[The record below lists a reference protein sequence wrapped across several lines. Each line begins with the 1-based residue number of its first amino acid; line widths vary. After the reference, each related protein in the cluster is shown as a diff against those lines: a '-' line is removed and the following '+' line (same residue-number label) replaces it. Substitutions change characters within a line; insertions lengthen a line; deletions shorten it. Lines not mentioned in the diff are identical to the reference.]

1 MSSRFTLAT
10 EKMTARLSLQVNPG
24 VLAVRKAMQ
33 LRLTLEDGSAPIV
46 NVGHLLQLSALADV
60 L

>member
-1 MSSRFTLAT
+1 
-10 EKMTARLSLQVNPG
+10 MTARPSLQADPG
-24 VLAVRKAMQ
+24 VLAARKAMQ
-33 LRLTLEDGSAPIV
+33 LRLTLEDGRAPII

>member
-1 MSSRFTLAT
+1 
-10 EKMTARLSLQVNPG
+10 MTARPSLQVDPG

-33 LRLTLEDGSAPIV
+33 LRLTLEDGSAPII